1 MKIKNLFSML
11 AMAGMLFATSC
22 SQDEAISGGAS
33 AGDFVDATFTI
44 GTADGMGTRA
54 IGDGTTVDKVACT
67 VYDADGK
74 EMDLYQIVDI
84 TNKTATY
91 SVRLAKGQNYRVAFF
106 AYNEAADAYDVT
118 DLKNIEVKAG
128 QNCNAEGRDAF
139 TAYYDVTTGE
149 TMNAFE
155 KTITLYRPF
164 AQLNLGIDAQ
174 ELEDA
179 EKAGIVVAKSKIV
192 VSNVYNVFS
201 AYDDAVAATD
211 AAEEMVFELADVPTE
226 TLKADAN
233 NDGTDEEYTYLA
245 LNYILVGDKNTEKA
259 LTDIEF
265 IWETENGKTNNPTT
279 TFINIPVQRN
289 YRTNILGRLLTNPAT
304 FNIVIDEKFEKP
316 DYIVDENENTIN
328 YVNVS
333 TFAEL
338 QAAVNAAK
346 KGANVIKFVND
357 IDAEGNALSVVQK
370 EGVDIVIDG
379 CDKAYTNGTIT
390 VNGDGRAGGAEKL
403 TFKDINF
410 DASSATSDFTFI
422 NAPSKIGSKYN
433 YSHNVTIEGCDF
445 TGNYPT
451 KEVGSASFTGTYNFT
466 MKNCTAT
473 KMHSMLQIQ
482 SCDNKVFVDNVTVKE
497 GKNGVSFGNTAE
509 PTLINSTIEVAG
521 YGVRADGDASRGN
534 LVVKDTKITAQFP
547 IAVRKMKTNS
557 YAVALQSGVN
567 LTAGQEYEVVFTANK
582 DEDVL
587 EAPTGTF
594 SITGAESF
602 NVYPAAAGEPKVA
615 NTADKLTALLADAS
629 VAEILLGEGAVIEG
643 AFKVN
648 RPVAIKSV
656 SATNKATIKGRVDI
670 SGDASFENV
679 KFDINSASEVKNV
692 FTGANYKYPSTANIY
707 AAAATFEGCEFVT
720 DLASGV
726 CGINYGSHGAGKM
739 LKVNNC
745 TFKGDLYAIRSR
757 TLFSITNCDFDVY
770 TTAGTLAAVFTW
782 GNGTAGTQDD
792 SGANSVTFTNNSNMN
807 VNKVYGVQLASTTFN
822 YCNIAINVQDNTDFI
837 QLSESVNPACDF
849 TGCTFAT
856 GSETF

>member
-11 AMAGMLFATSC
+11 AMVGMLFATSC
-22 SQDEAISGGAS
+22 SQDEAIGGAS
-33 AGDFVDATFTI
+33 AGDYVDATFTI

-67 VYDADGK
+67 VYDEEGN

-106 AYNEAADAYDVT
+106 AYNEAAKAYDVT

-128 QNCNAEGRDAF
+128 QNCNVEGRDAF

-316 DYIVDENENTIN
+316 DYIVDENENTVH

-333 TFAEL
+333 TAAEL
-338 QAAVNAAK
+338 QAALDAAP
-346 KGANVIKFVND
+346 
-357 IDAEGNALSVVQK
+357 
-370 EGVDIVIDG
+370 
-379 CDKAYTNGTIT
+379 NGTIINIT
-390 VNGDGRAGGAEKL
+390 DDITGD
-403 TFKDINF
+403 
-410 DASSATSDFTFI
+410 
-422 NAPSKIGSKYN
+422 
-433 YSHNVTIEGCDF
+433 V
-445 TGNYPT
+445 
-451 KEVGSASFTGTYNFT
+451 
-466 MKNCTAT
+466 TAT
-473 KMHSMLQIQ
+473 QKA
-482 SCDNKVFVDNVTVKE
+482 DVKIAIFGN
-497 GKNGVSFGNTAE
+497 GKQYNGVIT
-509 PTLINSTIEVAG
+509 V
-521 YGVRADGDASRGN
+521 DGKS
-534 LVVKDTKITAQFP
+534 
-547 IAVRKMKTNS
+547 KT
-557 YAVALQSGVN
+557 
-567 LTAGQEYEVVFTANK
+567 
-582 DEDVL
+582 
-587 EAPTGTF
+587 
-594 SITGAESF
+594 
-602 NVYPAAAGEPKVA
+602 
-615 NTADKLTALLADAS
+615 
-629 VAEILLGEGAVIEG
+629 
-643 AFKVN
+643 
-648 RPVAIKSV
+648 
-656 SATNKATIKGRVDI
+656 
-670 SGDASFENV
+670 
-679 KFDINSASEVKNV
+679 
-692 FTGANYKYPSTANIY
+692 
-707 AAAATFEGCEFVT
+707 
-720 DLASGV
+720 
-726 CGINYGSHGAGKM
+726 
-739 LKVNNC
+739 
-745 TFKGDLYAIRSR
+745 
-757 TLFSITNCDFDVY
+757 Y
-770 TTAGTLAAVFTW
+770 TTAGLTIKDLNFAAASISADACIRL
-782 GNGTAGTQDD
+782 GNGTNATRYTCNVIV
-792 SGANSVTFTNNSNMN
+792 SGCTFD
-807 VNKVYGVQLASTTFN
+807 VPGAVGVKSYTGGDKNLT
-822 YCNIAINVQDNTDFI
+822 I
-837 QLSESVNPACDF
+837 
-849 TGCTFAT
+849 TGCTAT
-856 GSETF
+856 ANAHSLVQAKGIDGIIIENTAVNSKNGMNFNNSTNVVINNCNADTKGYAARFGESSGGTGAAEAYSIKNSTLKSACDDGDAVIILRGTADYSTLTIENTTIDGTTQITNTATDAVVIVDGVAL